1 MKKLLVLLL
10 VAAMAVSVLAGCT
23 PTVTINSSSA
33 ADNNSSEN
41 SSVVETTAAN
51 DDNNQGAFDED
62 EVVKNIK
69 YDSYSYVNYS
79 YNYLALVVKNNS
91 DYDCKLEAEVTFF
104 NKKGK
109 IVGTESATISA
120 FQAGAES
127 ALRVST
133 KDKYEK
139 FEVQF
144 SASELTY
151 YTAINKDLK
160 CQVDKAT
167 DKAIVS
173 VTNNGKK
180 TALYTKGYVFFYKG
194 DKLVRAD
201 YTYVGDSKSEIKPG
215 KTQRAEISCYDK
227 FDTVKAYVDSCAKT
241 NE

>member
-23 PTVTINSSSA
+23 PKITINSSSDA
-33 ADNNSSEN
+33 NSSSAN
-41 SSVVETTAAN
+41 SSVVETTVAN
-51 DDNNQGAFDED
+51 NDSNQGGFDED

-69 YDSYSYVNYS
+69 YTSYSYVNYS

-91 DYDCKLEAEVTFF
+91 KFDCKLEAEVTFF

-109 IVGTESATISA
+109 IVGTESATLSA
-120 FQAGAES
+120 FQAGSES

-133 KDKYEK
+133 KDKYDK

-151 YTAINKDLK
+151 YTAINSDLK

-180 TALYTKGYVFFYKG
+180 TALYTKGYVFFFKDG
-194 DKLVRAD
+194 KIVRAD

-215 KTQRAEISCYDK
+215 KTQRAQVSCYDK
-227 FDTVKAYVDSCAKT
+227 FDSVKAYVDTCAKT
-241 NE
+241 ND